1 MDERFAEFYLERELI
16 MDLLLFPQWIFSA
29 IIYGSLILTGAGLIT
44 LIVLIWKDYK
54 NGSIW

>member
-1 MDERFAEFYLERELI
+1 